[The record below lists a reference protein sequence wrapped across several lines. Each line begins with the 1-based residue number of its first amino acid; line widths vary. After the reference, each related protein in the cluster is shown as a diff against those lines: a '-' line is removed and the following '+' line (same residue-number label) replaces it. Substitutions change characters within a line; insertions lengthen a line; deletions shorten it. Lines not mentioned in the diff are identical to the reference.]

1 MKNMFLHNWGL
12 KLVSLLMAFFLWC
25 VIARFGDPP
34 DTRSFSDIKVRFVNT
49 SVLEDQGK
57 VYEVLGETDT
67 VRVTISASKSVID
80 SLRNTDIVAEAD
92 LSKLTGQNTVPIH
105 YDVLNANLGTGTI
118 EGDHD
123 EVQLNVEDRAE
134 KWVRVTYSLIGDVA
148 TGYTVVSA
156 SPELNRIEISGPAS
170 LLNQVSYAYVELDVT
185 GATNSISAN
194 VEVGLYDK
202 DNKKLEYANLTKTVR
217 YIMMKVDVL
226 PTKEVPIEIQV
237 TGTPRDGY
245 LATGEVT
252 QSLTSVRVA
261 GSATQLSNM
270 NKLVISG
277 DALDLT
283 DRTESIETSLSLNN
297 YLPSGIRLV
306 DTDSGN
312 RITVKVK
319 VEEILTRI
327 VTIPASEIVLL
338 NVPEGMDAK
347 VDDGGEGYQLEVSGL
362 ARYLDNLDA
371 DNGKIAGMVDIGKW
385 IAEKGMEKLRPGTYS
400 IPIQFTELDGVTQKN
415 RLEAK
420 VIVKKAS

>member
-1 MKNMFLHNWGL
+1 M
-12 KLVSLLMAFFLWC
+12 
-25 VIARFGDPP
+25 
-34 DTRSFSDIKVRFVNT
+34 
-49 SVLEDQGK
+49 
-57 VYEVLGETDT
+57 
-67 VRVTISASKSVID
+67 
-80 SLRNTDIVAEAD
+80 
-92 LSKLTGQNTVPIH
+92 
-105 YDVLNANLGTGTI
+105 
-118 EGDHD
+118 
-123 EVQLNVEDRAE
+123 
-134 KWVRVTYSLIGDVA
+134 
-148 TGYTVVSA
+148 
-156 SPELNRIEISGPAS
+156 
-170 LLNQVSYAYVELDVT
+170 
-185 GATNSISAN
+185 
-194 VEVGLYDK
+194 EVGLYDK